1 MILACHNLSKSFG
14 DQVIVKDGSFH
25 IENHEKAALVG
36 LNGAGKSTILKM
48 IVGQLS
54 PDAGT
59 VVLTKGKTL
68 GYLAQ
73 HQEME
78 SGNTIYE
85 EVRTAKAEVIEME
98 KQIRTIEIELPSLS
112 GDALEAR
119 LATYQRLTSAFEH
132 ADGYAYKSELTGVLK
147 GLGFTE
153 EEFTKPV
160 DSLSGGQ
167 KTRVSLG
174 KLLLTKPDVLLLD
187 EPTNHLDMNSIAW
200 LETYLLNYPGAV
212 FIVSHDRYFLDKVVT
227 KVVEIEAG
235 NMRMYSGNYSAY
247 ALKKAQLR
255 DAQYKAYLNQQ
266 RDIKHQEAVI
276 AKLKSFNREKSIK
289 RAESR
294 EKMLDKVQRID
305 KPQEIQNQM
314 RISLEPRFVSGNDV
328 LTVESLSKSF
338 PGQTLFSDISFEIK
352 RGERVA
358 LLGNNGTGK
367 TTMLKIINGLID
379 ADSGRFTL
387 GSKVQIGYYDQ
398 EHHVLHMEK
407 TIFEE
412 ISDAYPT
419 LTETEIRNMLA
430 AFLFTGDDV
439 FKLISA
445 LSGGERGRVSLAK
458 LMLSEANF
466 LILDEPT
473 NHLDIASKE
482 ILEEALNSYTGTVF
496 YVSHDRYFINQTA
509 TRILD
514 LTHEQI
520 LSYDGDY
527 NYYLEKKDTV
537 ESIHIQE
544 DTATPVPS
552 GKAETSSKTDW
563 KAQKELEAKKRKV
576 ENAARQAEETIAALE
591 QDMENIDEEIA
602 LPENATNVGRLTE
615 LSREKEEKEAAL
627 TETMEQWEQL
637 MEQLESF

>member
-1 MILACHNLSKSFG
+1 MILACHNLSKNFG

-212 FIVSHDRYFLDKVVT
+212 LIVSHDRYFLNRVVT
-227 KVVEIEAG
+227 KVIEVEQG
-235 NMRMYSGNYSAY
+235 QLHTYMGNYSDFAV
-247 ALKKAQLR
+247 KKEQLR
-255 DAQYKAYLNQQ
+255 EARLKEYLNQQ
-266 RDIKHQEAVI
+266 REIKHQEAVI
-276 AKLKSFNREKSIK
+276 EKLRSFNREKSIK

-294 EKMLDKVQRID
+294 EKMLDKMTLVD
-305 KPQEIQNQM
+305 KPMEINTD
-314 RISLEPRFVSGNDV
+314 IHLKLEPSRVSGNDV
-328 LTVESLSKSF
+328 LSVKGLSKAF
-338 PGQTLFSDISFEIK
+338 PPQTLFTDISFEIK
-352 RGERVA
+352 RGEHIA
-358 LLGNNGTGK
+358 IIGDNGTGK
-367 TTMLKIINGLID
+367 TTLLNAIAGYLDYQGSIAFSQCAWDNLASWERHCRYLNQRLYLFPHKTVGGNLSLAKPESTRQEQRDLLAQLNIEALID
-379 ADSGRFTL
+379 R
-387 GSKVQIGYYDQ
+387 
-398 EHHVLHMEK
+398 
-407 TIFEE
+407 
-412 ISDAYPT
+412 YPHQ
-419 LTETEIRNMLA
+419 
-430 AFLFTGDDV
+430 
-439 FKLISA
+439 
-445 LSGGERGRVSLAK
+445 LSGGEQQRAALARA
-458 LMLSEANF
+458 LINPPDVML
-466 LILDEPT
+466 LDEPFSS
-473 NHLDIASKE
+473 LDW
-482 ILEEALNSYTGTVF
+482 
-496 YVSHDRYFINQTA
+496 QTRQQIWQNVKSLLKA
-509 TRILD
+509 FNLTTL
-514 LTHEQI
+514 LVTHEPKEADFLADRQI
-520 LSYDGDY
+520 HLH
-527 NYYLEKKDTV
+527 L
-537 ESIHIQE
+537 
-544 DTATPVPS
+544 
-552 GKAETSSKTDW
+552 
-563 KAQKELEAKKRKV
+563 
-576 ENAARQAEETIAALE
+576 
-591 QDMENIDEEIA
+591 
-602 LPENATNVGRLTE
+602 GRLI
-615 LSREKEEKEAAL
+615 
-627 TETMEQWEQL
+627 
-637 MEQLESF
+637 

>member
-212 FIVSHDRYFLDKVVT
+212 LIVSHDRYFLNRVVT
-227 KVVEIEAG
+227 KVIEVEQG
-235 NMRMYSGNYSAY
+235 QLHTYMGNYSDFAV
-247 ALKKAQLR
+247 KKEQLR
-255 DAQYKAYLNQQ
+255 EARLKEYLNQQ
-266 RDIKHQEAVI
+266 REIKHQQAVI
-276 AKLKSFNREKSIK
+276 DKLKSFNREKSIK
-289 RAESR
+289 RAGMDYWDDLDVTRYIDYQDFLEKNPGAKIYMASTKAPQTYTEVQYEEDAYIMFGKESGG
-294 EKMLDKVQRID
+294 I
-305 KPQEIQNQM
+305 P
-314 RISLEPRFVSGNDV
+314 
-328 LTVESLSKSF
+328 
-338 PGQTLFSDISFEIK
+338 
-352 RGERVA
+352 
-358 LLGNNGTGK
+358 
-367 TTMLKIINGLID
+367 
-379 ADSGRFTL
+379 
-387 GSKVQIGYYDQ
+387 
-398 EHHVLHMEK
+398 
-407 TIFEE
+407 EE
-412 ISDAYPT
+412 I
-419 LTETEIRNMLA
+419 LLENQETAIRIPMMNDIRSLN
-430 AFLFTGDDV
+430 
-439 FKLISA
+439 
-445 LSGGERGRVSLAK
+445 LSNSVAIVLY
-458 LMLSEANF
+458 
-466 LILDEPT
+466 
-473 NHLDIASKE
+473 
-482 ILEEALNSYTGTVF
+482 EALRQHNFDHMQLGGHLT
-496 YVSHDRYFINQTA
+496 RY
-509 TRILD
+509 
-514 LTHEQI
+514 E
-520 LSYDGDY
+520 
-527 NYYLEKKDTV
+527 
-537 ESIHIQE
+537 
-544 DTATPVPS
+544 
-552 GKAETSSKTDW
+552 W
-563 KAQKELEAKKRKV
+563 K
-576 ENAARQAEETIAALE
+576 
-591 QDMENIDEEIA
+591 
-602 LPENATNVGRLTE
+602 
-615 LSREKEEKEAAL
+615 
-627 TETMEQWEQL
+627 
-637 MEQLESF
+637 